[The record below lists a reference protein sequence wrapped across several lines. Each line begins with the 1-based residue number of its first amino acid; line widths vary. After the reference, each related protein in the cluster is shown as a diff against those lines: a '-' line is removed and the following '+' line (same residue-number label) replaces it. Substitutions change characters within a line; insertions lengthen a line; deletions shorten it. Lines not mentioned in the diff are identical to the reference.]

1 MIDAPRK
8 AVDGCAIEILAPQL
22 HYEVTSLAPFVVA
35 SARCH
40 SVKLPFAP
48 VALR

>member
-22 HYEVTSLAPFVVA
+22 HYGVSLAPFVVA